1 MSRLRRFDYLLSMLP
16 GLDTWNAPVP
26 VSKQVLLER
35 VADAHGPVQ
44 TVQLLLL
51 MDDLLQREALLA
63 QEMEPDQADLAVLDL
78 GQDGSAPV
86 LPAALLPEGGDAQ
99 ENARVA
105 VDELWS
111 RFFVHAA
118 KVGHRRGSRFVQAW
132 VAFEVGLRN
141 ALAGARAQ
149 ALELDPLSYVVTPE
163 VEDRANDFTGVLSAW
178 STAMNPHAGLEVL
191 HKARWDWL
199 EEHGKWYSFNADE
212 IEAYAAKLILL
223 HRWRRLTAA

>member
-26 VSKQVLLER
+26 VSKQDLLER
-35 VADAHGPVQ
+35 VADAHGPMQ

-63 QEMEPDQADLAVLDL
+63 QEIEPDQADLVVLDL
-78 GQDGSAPV
+78 GQDGNVPV
-86 LPAALLPEGGDAQ
+86 LPAALRPEDGAVP
-99 ENARVA
+99 ENPRAA

-118 KVGHRRGSRFVQAW
+118 NLARRRGSRFVQAW

-141 ALAGARAQ
+141 ALAVARAQ
-149 ALELDPLSYVVTPE
+149 ALELDPLTYVVTPE
-163 VEDRANDFTGVLSAW
+163 LEDRANDYSGMLSTWAA
-178 STAMNPHAGLEVL
+178 TTNPLAGLEVL

-199 EEHGKWYSFNADE
+199 DEHGKWYSCKADE

>member
-1 MSRLRRFDYLLSMLP
+1 
-16 GLDTWNAPVP
+16 
-26 VSKQVLLER
+26 
-35 VADAHGPVQ
+35 
-44 TVQLLLL
+44 

-63 QEMEPDQADLAVLDL
+63 QEMELEQADLAILDL
-78 GQDGSAPV
+78 GQDGNAPV
-86 LPAALLPEGGDAQ
+86 LPASLLPKDGEAQ
-99 ENARVA
+99 ENARGA

-118 KVGHRRGSRFVQAW
+118 KVSRRKGSRFVQAW

-149 ALELDPLSYVVTPE
+149 ALELDPLTYVVTPE
-163 VEDRANDFTGVLSAW
+163 LEDRANDFTGVLSAW
-178 STAMNPHAGLEVL
+178 STVTNPLAGLEVL

-199 EEHGKWYSFNADE
+199 DEHGTWYSFKADE

>member
-1 MSRLRRFDYLLSMLP
+1 MSRLRRFDYLLSVLP
-16 GLDTWNAPVP
+16 GLDTWSAPAP
-26 VSKQVLLER
+26 VSKQDLLER
-35 VADAHGPVQ
+35 VTDAHGPAQ

-63 QEMEPDQADLAVLDL
+63 REMNPDQADLAVLCL
-78 GQDGSAPV
+78 GQDGSEPA
-86 LPAALLPEGGDAQ
+86 LPAALLPEDGAAQ
-99 ENARVA
+99 ENTRLA

-111 RFFVHAA
+111 RYFMHTA
-118 KVGHRRGSRFVQAW
+118 KVGRSRGSRFVQAW

-149 ALELDPLSYVVTPE
+149 ALELDPLPYVVTPE
-163 VEDRANDFTGVLSAW
+163 LEDRANDFTGVLSAW
-178 STAMNPHAGLEVL
+178 SMALNPLAGLEVL
-191 HKARWDWL
+191 HKARWEWL
-199 EEHGKWYSFNADE
+199 EEHGKWYSFKADE